1 MLHRAQTLPPKEQR
15 GARYASEALRRR
27 FEASLV
33 ANFGKPGAD
42 AGEGPFPG
50 DRDAELEELERD
62 VEARMARV
70 AECQAEL
77 PGLLA
82 EKMARYLTGM
92 RPAEDAREREGE
104 GAGAPG
110 GAEADG
116 ENADPNAGGAAGGE
130 EAKVRIQKIQEAG
143 QKADLGGLYQKLG
156 GAVSRLENI
165 YEVKSTT

>member
-27 FEASLV
+27 FEESLV
-33 ANFGKPGAD
+33 AKFGKPGAD

-50 DRDAELEELERD
+50 GRDAELEELERD

-82 EKMARYLTGM
+82 DKMSQYLTGM
-92 RPAEDAREREGE
+92 RPAEDTGEGE
-104 GAGAPG
+104 DAGAPG

-116 ENADPNAGGAAGGE
+116 ENADPNAGGAAGGG

-143 QKADLGGLYQKLG
+143 HKADLGGLYQKLG

-165 YEVKSTT
+165 YEVKSST